1 WKCLPPCL
9 PLEDGLYPPNGKPK
23 KPLKLLLVRNQIPM
37 TTNSNNSEGRV
48 YVQKALR
55 DSYSCQDIVQF
66 QQTHVGPE
74 STGSLPL
81 LLLKL

>member
-1 WKCLPPCL
+1 
-9 PLEDGLYPPNGKPK
+9 
-23 KPLKLLLVRNQIPM
+23 M